1 MAQMALSR
9 PFLTLVLLY
18 TYMCVLVVVPLQT
31 AVSFFQGELVL
42 DVQDGVHVI
51 IGAIMCD
58 VQMSLSVC

>member
-1 MAQMALSR
+1 
-9 PFLTLVLLY
+9 
-18 TYMCVLVVVPLQT
+18 MCVLVVVPLQT